1 MLEGMDWLAVVI
13 GAVASFVAGWWYYS
27 AKGFYKPWSKSA
39 GITMERGD
47 PMWASFGALVV
58 GLILYSTWVG
68 AMVAQGKT
76 GLCVL
81 GITVFIVMGYSN
93 NAFKK
98 LGGVSRAI
106 DAGSWALSGVLMLL
120 AQWVF

>member
-1 MLEGMDWLAVVI
+1 MFEGINWLGVAV

-27 AKGFYKPWSKSA
+27 ARGFYKPWSESA

-47 PMWASFGALVV
+47 PMGASFGSLVV

-68 AMVAQGKT
+68 AMVARGLT

-81 GITVFIVMGYSN
+81 GIVVFIVMGYSN

-98 LGGVSRAI
+98 LGAVSRSI
-106 DAGSWALSGVLMLL
+106 DAGSWALSGALMLL

>member
-1 MLEGMDWLAVVI
+1 MFEGIDWLGVVI

-27 AKGFYKPWSKSA
+27 PRGFYKPWSESA
-39 GITMERGD
+39 RITMEMGD
-47 PMWASFGALVV
+47 PMGASFGSLVV
-58 GLILYSTWVG
+58 GLILYSVWVG
-68 AMVAQGKT
+68 AMVAHGLT
-76 GLCVL
+76 GLCIL
-81 GITVFIVMGYSN
+81 GIVVFIVMGYSN

-98 LGGVSRAI
+98 LGSVSRNI

>member
-1 MLEGMDWLAVVI
+1 MLAGIDWLGVAI
-13 GAVASFVAGWWYYS
+13 GAVVSFVVGWWYYS
-27 AKGFYKPWSKSA
+27 DKGFYTIWSRSA

-47 PMWASFGALVV
+47 PMGASFGSLVV
-58 GLILYSTWVG
+58 GLVLYAIWVG
-68 AMVAQGKT
+68 AMVAQGLT

-81 GITVFIVMGYSN
+81 GIVVFIVMGYSN

-98 LGGVSRAI
+98 LGAVSRNV
-106 DAGSWALSGVLMLL
+106 DAGSWALSGVIMLA

>member
-47 PMWASFGALVV
+47 PMGASFGALVV